1 MGSLLVLQGK
11 EHTPTDA
18 FGEGDIGAVAK
29 LKDVMTGDLLLD
41 SDRDVEMPS
50 LDFPEPVMSFAIT
63 PKAKGDEEKVA
74 TSLRR
79 LSEEDP
85 TLNLRR
91 DPRASLHVQGR
102 DRYEYLV
109 AEGAA
114 QLVEGEGLAEALRHY
129 YRKVRGEHPN
139 WAEYDAAMVNE
150 QRLLLSIS
158 VDRAYGPLR

>member
-1 MGSLLVLQGK
+1 MIDLDRAHHFLRVRHDGILATIKRDGRPQLSNILYFLDDDGRIKISATQ
-11 EHTPTDA
+11 TR
-18 FGEGDIGAVAK
+18 AK
-29 LKDVMTGDLLLD
+29 
-41 SDRDVEMPS
+41 
-50 LDFPEPVMSFAIT
+50 
-63 PKAKGDEEKVA
+63 
-74 TSLRR
+74 
-79 LSEEDP
+79 

-158 VDRAYGPLR
+158 VDRAYGQLR